1 MIPLIQM
8 AGSSPAMTAR
18 TNVITGLDPVISSAL
33 NEMVV
38 SSTAMTVLWCPTM
51 SNLFRRLIASD

>member
-18 TNVITGLDPVISSAL
+18 TNVITGLGSDAGIVSFEGTIQAMKSWPVKS
-33 NEMVV
+33 
-38 SSTAMTVLWCPTM
+38 
-51 SNLFRRLIASD
+51 

>member
-18 TNVITGLDPVISSAL
+18 TNVITGLDPVIFLRCAGPGSR
-33 NEMVV
+33 
-38 SSTAMTVLWCPTM
+38 MT
-51 SNLFRRLIASD
+51 D